1 MGTPQSRITRH
12 RPGHRITSARPIVT
26 HQDTLWR
33 APSVTAD
40 DRGHGRRLPAAA
52 RISASTRPRFGP
64 PPGSHAIST
73 DLSSPPLDPDTH
85 VGAVSLTVADLDRSV
100 AYYRDAI
107 GLSVL
112 TREGGSASLGT
123 AGQPLVLLTEV
134 SGAPRASGHT
144 GLFHLALRVP
154 RREDL
159 ARWLLHAA
167 QSQVPLSGMSDH
179 FVSEAIY
186 LQDPDDHG
194 IEIYHDRP
202 RALWEHRVAEMT
214 TAALDVDDLVQELGD
229 SPQPFEGMPD
239 DTDMGHVHLRVR
251 DIPETITFY
260 RDVVG
265 LDLMATYGP
274 HAAFLATGGYHHV
287 GANVWQSLGAT
298 APPPGSACLQF
309 ATLVVPTTHGRDAL
323 LDRVANSG
331 QDPEH
336 NDLGPVIRDPAGNA
350 LVISAG

>member
-1 MGTPQSRITRH
+1 M
-12 RPGHRITSARPIVT
+12 TSA
-26 HQDTLWR
+26 DL
-33 APSVTAD
+33 TA
-40 DRGHGRRLPAAA
+40 
-52 RISASTRPRFGP
+52 T
-64 PPGSHAIST
+64 
-73 DLSSPPLDPDTH
+73 PLDPATH
-85 VGAVSLTVADLDRSV
+85 VGAVSLTVADLARSI
-100 AYYRDAI
+100 AYYRDNI
-107 GLSVL
+107 GLRLLS
-112 TREGGSASLGT
+112 REGRTATLGT
-123 AGQPLVLLTEV
+123 PARPLVHLAEIP
-134 SGAPRASGHT
+134 GAPRASGYT

-154 RREDL
+154 HREDL

-167 QSQVPLSGMSDH
+167 QTKVPLAGMSDH

-214 TAALDVDDLVQELGD
+214 TAPLDVDDLVQELGD

-265 LDLMATYGP
+265 LDLMTTYGP
-274 HAAFLATGGYHHV
+274 HAAFLAAGGYHHHV

-309 ATLVVPTTHGRDAL
+309 ATLVVPTTQGRDVL

-331 QDPEH
+331 QEPEH